1 MGQAVT
7 ISPAPVPFRSRNLRR
22 DTASATSPRSSS
34 AGPPQHMFLLP
45 LRDAYLTSAARP
57 SREPMDVNGSSLTAK

>member
-1 MGQAVT
+1 
-7 ISPAPVPFRSRNLRR
+7 
-22 DTASATSPRSSS
+22 
-34 AGPPQHMFLLP
+34 MFLLP